1 MTYATVATIRRDADI
16 SNRVAACIA
25 VEGTAP
31 YPEQWAAENAWA
43 LAAQP
48 GWAAAWDSSIAA
60 HPDDPDFR
68 PGNANDV
75 ITDAMILAAVQ
86 SIQATADAAR
96 ASAAAES
103 VA

>member
-1 MTYATVATIRRDADI
+1 MTYATVATIRRDTDI

-25 VEGTAP
+25 VQGAAP
-31 YPEQWAAENAWA
+31 HPEQWAAEHAWE

-48 GWAAAWDSSIAA
+48 GWAAAWDSAVAA
-60 HPDDPDFR
+60 NPNNDEYR

-75 ITDAMILAAVQ
+75 ITDAMIFAAVQ
-86 SIQATADAAR
+86 SIQQTVEAAR
-96 ASAAAES
+96 VAAGS